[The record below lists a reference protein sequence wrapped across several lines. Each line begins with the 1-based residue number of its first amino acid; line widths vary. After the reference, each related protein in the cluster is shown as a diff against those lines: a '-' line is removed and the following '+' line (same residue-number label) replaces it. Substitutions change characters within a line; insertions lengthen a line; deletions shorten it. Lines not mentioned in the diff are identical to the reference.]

1 MAIKKKSNTSAVAP
15 KTYTSSTHEQS
26 LVLCSI
32 YKMLQQIQTHRLA
45 LDDFIDESILIRN
58 LAALGMPRRFVSGLQ
73 KLDIPK
79 FLSKVKNTKK
89 CEQLKWL
96 NNIVDEMSFTTLA
109 RETFYQNI
117 RTLAKKTKHPRLYA
131 RLYLFCYLK
140 QVSEPFRQIV
150 EEITD
155 EYGNNDDPKFVLL
168 NIIGISESDI
178 NKALV
183 ESDNSEQGADSL
195 LVNQDESIHCQDY
208 PCINIREFLANIELP
223 QKFISV
229 IRKYPKLNSVEQ
241 LIRQCYQLNN
251 QTELTPKDFSAE
263 QFIPLYQYLDN
274 AISFKKRGVN
284 ILLHGEPG
292 VGKTELVKTLANALE
307 CDLFDI
313 SQNSNDDRHSNLS
326 QNMASELLRTQVLC
340 EQLDNII
347 LLVDECDDFFY
358 ESISSGRGIRKH
370 QINQIL
376 EHSIK
381 PTIWITNRPHSLED
395 AYVRRFDMV
404 LEIISPEPESYEKK
418 VRQLSKGLRLSSEYI
433 THICCHDN
441 LAIAHI
447 EKAIKVTKT
456 FELTASEAQEQ
467 MTMLLNGYL
476 IAGDYT
482 KLQEH
487 QKNTQL
493 DYDLSLTNCI
503 GHDLKTIQKGIH
515 RLGECRVL
523 LYGPPGTGKSAYA
536 KKLAEEIGMPLITK
550 SASALLGKY
559 VGETEKNIAAAFEE
573 AKASNAVLLLDEVD
587 SFLNSREGHQQSWE
601 STMVN
606 EMLTQMENF
615 DGVFV
620 ATTNFNKKLDHA
632 VARRFDFKIKL
643 DYLTP
648 EQSIKMFKQLFYQA
662 SKQTKIKI
670 STLNNLTPGD
680 FAVVTR
686 KSALLGKY
694 DEDEVLELLVQES
707 IYKQPETKPI
717 GFL

>member
-1 MAIKKKSNTSAVAP
+1 MAIKKKSNTSAAVP
-15 KTYTSSTHEQS
+15 KTYTTNTHEQS

-32 YKMLQQIQTHRLA
+32 YKMLQQIQTHCLA
-45 LDDFIDESILIRN
+45 LDDLIDEPVLIRN
-58 LAALGMPRRFVSGLQ
+58 LAALGMPHRFVSGLQ

-89 CEQLKWL
+89 SEQLKWL
-96 NNIVDEMSFTTLA
+96 NNIVDEISFTTLA
-109 RETFYQNI
+109 RETFYQNV
-117 RTLAKKTKHPRLYA
+117 RTLANKTKHPRLYA

-150 EEITD
+150 EELTD
-155 EYGNNDDPKFVLL
+155 DYGSNDDRKFVLL

-178 NKALV
+178 YQALIFNN
-183 ESDNSEQGADSL
+183 NSEQGADSL
-195 LVNQDESIHCQDY
+195 LVNQDESIHLQDY
-208 PCINIREFLANIELP
+208 SCIDIRGFLANVELP
-223 QKFISV
+223 HKFISI
-229 IRKYPKLNSVEQ
+229 IRKHQKLNSVEQ

-251 QTELTPKDFSAE
+251 QTQLTHKDFSAE

-274 AISFKKRGVN
+274 AITRKKRGVN
-284 ILLHGEPG
+284 ILLHGESG
-292 VGKTELVKTLANALE
+292 VGKTELVKTLANTLE

-313 SQNSNDDRHSNLS
+313 SQNSDDDNHSNLS
-326 QNMASELLRTQVLC
+326 QSMASELLRTQALC
-340 EQLDNII
+340 GQLDNII

-358 ESISSGRGIRKH
+358 ESFSSGRNIRKH
-370 QINQIL
+370 QINQII
-376 EHSIK
+376 EQSIK
-381 PTIWITNRPHSLED
+381 PTIWITNRADSLED

-404 LEIISPEPESYEKK
+404 LEITSPEPENYKKK
-418 VRQLSKGLRLSSEYI
+418 VRQLSKGLRLSIGFI

-456 FELTASEAQEQ
+456 LELTASEAQEQ

-476 IAGDYT
+476 VAGGYT
-482 KLQEH
+482 KLKEH
-487 QKNTQL
+487 QQKIQL
-493 DYDLSLTNCI
+493 NYDLSLTNCI
-503 GHDLKTIQKGIH
+503 GHDLKAIQKGIN

-536 KKLAEEIGMPLITK
+536 KNLAEEVGMPLVAKT
-550 SASALLGKY
+550 ASELLGKY

-587 SFLNSREGHQQSWE
+587 SFLNEREGSSQNWV

-606 EMLTQMENF
+606 EMLTQMESF

-620 ATTNFNKKLDHA
+620 ATTNFNQKLDHA

-648 EQSIKMFKQLFYQA
+648 EQSIKMFKQMVYQA
-662 SKQTKIKI
+662 SKQTKIKL

-680 FAVVTR
+680 FAVVAR

-694 DEDEVLELLVQES
+694 DEDEILELLVQES
-707 IYKQPETKPI
+707 VYKEPQAQPI

>member
-1 MAIKKKSNTSAVAP
+1 MAIKKKSHSSAVVA
-15 KTYTSSTHEQS
+15 KIYTSNTHEQS

-45 LDDFIDESILIRN
+45 LDDLVDESTLIRN
-58 LAALGMPRRFVSGLQ
+58 LAALGMPRRFVSGPQ

-89 CEQLKWL
+89 SEQLKWL

-140 QVSEPFRQIV
+140 QVSEPFGKIV
-150 EEITD
+150 EELTD
-155 EYGNNDDPKFVLL
+155 DYDNNDDGKFVLL
-168 NIIGISESDI
+168 NILGISESDI
-178 NKALV
+178 NRALV
-183 ESDNSEQGADSL
+183 ENDNSEQGADSL
-195 LVNQDESIHCQDY
+195 LVNQDENIHCQDY
-208 PCINIREFLANIELP
+208 SCINIREFLVNIELP

-251 QTELTPKDFSAE
+251 QTELSPKDFFAE
-263 QFIPLYQYLDN
+263 QFIPLYKYLDD
-274 AISFKKRGVN
+274 AITFKNRGVN

-313 SQNSNDDRHSNLS
+313 SQNSNDDGHSNLS
-326 QNMASELLRTQVLC
+326 QSMASELLRTQVLC

-376 EHSIK
+376 EYSIK

-404 LEIISPEPESYEKK
+404 LEITSPEPEIYEKK
-418 VRQLSKGLRLSSEYI
+418 VRQLSKGLRLSSVYI

-482 KLQEH
+482 KLKEH
-487 QKNTQL
+487 RKSTQL

-503 GHDLKTIQKGIH
+503 GHDLKTVQKGIN

-536 KKLAEEIGMPLITK
+536 KSLAEEIGMPLITK

-559 VGETEKNIAAAFEE
+559 VGDTEKNIAAAFEE

-587 SFLNSREGHQQSWE
+587 SFLNSRDGHQQSWE

-648 EQSIKMFKQLFYQA
+648 EQSIKMFKQLVYQA
-662 SKQTKIKI
+662 SKKTKIKI